1 MGSTTRVYVI
11 EGVAGSGKD
20 TLARQL
26 VAALQPDVRPVLV
39 WDETAVLASWHHYY
53 LPGIDTLR
61 LDLTESLAGHM
72 EATLAQQP
80 DTVFVFNRLH
90 VSHAVWRAE
99 KHAATPELEA
109 RHDRVVQRL
118 AALGTLVLHP
128 VLDISSLEERTSHNE
143 RQEAA
148 WRAFLQ
154 RRAADMGSPSPGQMY
169 GDQQAAMQRVLARD
183 GLPWRALN
191 VAPGQP
197 VDLGGV
203 V

>member
-1 MGSTTRVYVI
+1 MGDGTRVYVI

-26 VAALQPDVRPVLV
+26 VASLLPDARPVLV

-53 LPGIDTLR
+53 LPDIDRLR
-61 LDLTESLAGHM
+61 LDLTESLAGHT
-72 EATLAQQP
+72 EATLQREP
-80 DTVFVFNRLH
+80 DTLFVFNRLH

-99 KHAATPELEA
+99 KRHDLPELEV
-109 RHDRVVQRL
+109 RHDRLVQRL

-128 VLDISSLEERTSHNE
+128 VLDITSLEQRTSHNE

-169 GDQQAAMQRVLARD
+169 GDQQSAMQRVLTRD
-183 GLPWRALN
+183 GLPWRALS
-191 VAPGQP
+191 VVPGQS
-197 VDLGGV
+197 VDLRGV